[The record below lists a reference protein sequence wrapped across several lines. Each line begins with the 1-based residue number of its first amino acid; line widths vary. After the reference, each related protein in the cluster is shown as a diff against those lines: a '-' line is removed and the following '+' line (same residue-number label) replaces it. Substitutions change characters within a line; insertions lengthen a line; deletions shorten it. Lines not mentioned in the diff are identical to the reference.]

1 MGREGSDYLEA
12 QVRFLMLCNRI
23 IYLSSLTLASLCM
36 RLRPFR
42 SSLPGLSFAVVS
54 SVLSPRLQS
63 YPHLPKLWI
72 PVHPVSTSSNCKRPQ

>member
-36 RLRPFR
+36 GLRPFR
-42 SSLPGLSFAVVS
+42 SSLPGLSNDDKWLSFAIVS
-54 SVLSPRLQS
+54 SVLSPHLQS
-63 YPHLPKLWI
+63 FPQLPKLWI
-72 PVHPVSTSSNCKRPQ
+72 PVHPV